1 MTGLIYSFK
10 EAFSGFSKA
19 RISTAITVFTIFFLI
34 FVLSIFVV
42 LSLNVQR
49 LVNVLNAK
57 HDLQVFI
64 SNAFTENEAS
74 ALRAKIASMDQIVAI
89 VYISK
94 EEASREF
101 RREFGADIFS
111 LLEENPLPAS
121 FVITLKDKFVG
132 QEAIRQFIKRLEA
145 EEGIDE
151 VLYQRGPIDAL
162 LRFSRISK
170 TVSLIVFSLVLLGS
184 LFMVSNTLRLI
195 IIARKSI
202 IDTMKLV
209 GATSSFIRR
218 PFLIEGM
225 LQGVTGGFTAAFILW
240 VSLKIINWQWPGVI
254 SAPNEL
260 YAGAI
265 LVGFLFGLF
274 GSLFAVKR
282 YL

>member
-1 MTGLIYSFK
+1 MAGLIYSCK

-19 RISTAITVFTIFFLI
+19 RVSTAITIFTIFFLI
-34 FVLSIFVV
+34 FVLSIFAV

-49 LVNVLNAK
+49 LINVLNAK

-64 SNAFTENEAS
+64 SNTYSEKDIS
-74 ALRAKIASMDQIVAI
+74 ALRAKIASMDQVAVI
-89 VYISK
+89 AYISK
-94 EEASREF
+94 EEASKEF
-101 RREFGADIFS
+101 RQEFGADIFS

-121 FVITLKDKFVG
+121 FVITLKEKFVG
-132 QEAIRQFIKRLEA
+132 QDVIRQFIKRLEA
-145 EEGIDE
+145 ENGVDE
-151 VLYQRGPIDAL
+151 VLYQRGPIDTL

-170 TVSLIVFSLVLLGS
+170 TVSLTVFSLVLLGS

-209 GATSSFIRR
+209 GATSCFIRR
-218 PFLIEGM
+218 PFFIEGM
-225 LQGVTGGFTAAFILW
+225 LQGVMGGFAAAVILW
-240 VSLKIINWQWPGVI
+240 FSLKIINWQWPGII

-260 YAGAI
+260 FAAVI
-265 LVGFLFGLF
+265 LAGFLFGLF
-274 GSLFAVKR
+274 GSLFAVRR